1 MRVVYMLFWRFEIV
15 LLRKYITLH
24 RLKDQICA
32 SFWDQVNIYPFGQF
46 LNPQN
51 FQQWQRGFDM
61 LTQGSTLMV
70 AALGRFL
77 GKLVSS
83 NAESIAGMTAR
94 YESLLESR
102 SSSCRGEKRDLAS
115 LLS

>member
-46 LNPQN
+46 LNPQTRVRHAHPR
-51 FQQWQRGFDM
+51 QPAHG
-61 LTQGSTLMV
+61 
-70 AALGRFL
+70 GR
-77 GKLVSS
+77 
-83 NAESIAGMTAR
+83 TW
-94 YESLLESR
+94 
-102 SSSCRGEKRDLAS
+102 
-115 LLS
+115 